1 MSANSL
7 FDPVIDGG
15 VRNPNWFEG
24 RLLTAQ
30 SMRERDL
37 AERQRDQLLGR
48 AIGSGVIEGL
58 WVTRGA
64 ARSDGTVRTLSISK
78 GSAITPS
85 GDALVLGR
93 DITVDVVPPAANNP
107 TGPALFAP
115 CQDPPAIATMPSGF
129 GIYVLVMSSATGYRE
144 RAPKSGL
151 GTEGVVTGCG
161 DAFAVEGAQFRL
173 EKLEPHNISI
183 IDDAGRSEL
192 TTLIANSANPASR
205 SLLRSIVAHHCF
217 GTPDLANFAVDPFAT
232 SAGVSDF
239 LELGALDDL
248 RRLKRITCCDVPI
261 AVLLWNINGVDYLD
275 HWSVRRTPLPVAMST
290 QLPIP
295 ASARTRIEGVARFL
309 QFQEHLAAVVADST
323 IPTSIRADG
332 WFRYLP
338 AAGLLP
344 LTGTNKGV
352 QLATFLQ
359 GIPLHLPQPPEYSSI
374 DGPVFLEGAR
384 LPPLLETSFVY
395 PPVEL
400 TITQSER
407 SALWVLQYWM
417 HRLSHKIPL
426 LWAVHSFHHSA
437 ERLTAATGA
446 RHHWTEA
453 ILLAPLVLLTV
464 TLFQVPEHIFA
475 MSVLL
480 SKVQDALQ
488 HVNYKIAWHRVG
500 IWFNTPWWHR
510 IHHSVDP
517 KHYNKNFSVGF
528 PIVDVIFGTAY
539 YPAPDE
545 YPETGL
551 DPRENPRL
559 WEGIIWPFPR
569 WLGRRRDAQVA

>member
-30 SMRERDL
+30 SMRERDA

-64 ARSDGTVRTLSISK
+64 AQGDGTVRTLSISK
-78 GSAITPS
+78 GSAITPG
-85 GDALVLGR
+85 GDSLVLGR

-107 TGPALFAP
+107 AGPALFAR
-115 CQDPPAIATMPSGF
+115 CQDPPAIASMPSGF

-144 RAPKSGL
+144 RAPRSGL

-161 DAFAVEGAQFRL
+161 DAFVVEGAQFRL
-173 EKLEPHNISI
+173 EKLEPQNISE

-205 SLLRSIVAHHCF
+205 SMLRNLIAHHCF
-217 GTPDLANFAVDPFAT
+217 GTPDLANLPVDPFAT

-239 LELGALDDL
+239 LEHGALDDL

-275 HWSVRRTPLPVAMST
+275 TWSARRTPVPHATSRLFPV
-290 QLPIP
+290 P
-295 ASARTRIEGVARFL
+295 ASPRTRIEGVARFL
-309 QFQEHLAAVVADST
+309 QFQEQLAALVADST

-344 LTGTNKGV
+344 VTGLDKGV
-352 QLATFLQ
+352 QLSTFMQ
-359 GIPLHLPQPPEYSSI
+359 DIPLYLPQPPVYSSI

-384 LPPLLETSFVY
+384 LAPLLESSFVY

-400 TITQSER
+400 SPTHSER
-407 SALWVLQYWM
+407 TALWMY
-417 HRLSHKIPL
+417 RLRENAFANDTAPGSTRGPAL
-426 LWAVHSFHHSA
+426 VFASA
-437 ERLTAATGA
+437 QMPFAATPRFDVA
-446 RHHWTEA
+446 R
-453 ILLAPLVLLTV
+453 
-464 TLFQVPEHIFA
+464 FDY
-475 MSVLL
+475 S
-480 SKVQDALQ
+480 
-488 HVNYKIAWHRVG
+488 
-500 IWFNTPWWHR
+500 
-510 IHHSVDP
+510 
-517 KHYNKNFSVGF
+517 NFVSSQLG
-528 PIVDVIFGTAY
+528 
-539 YPAPDE
+539 PA
-545 YPETGL
+545 
-551 DPRENPRL
+551 
-559 WEGIIWPFPR
+559 
-569 WLGRRRDAQVA
+569 